1 MKVRYLSQ
9 PTLSSIKVGQTIYY
23 AHALGPQSFVYEGIV
38 LREPYEGTLKGFHF
52 IDVQTTCKYGTFTNN
67 WSTRDMGIEVNDY
80 NQHKAFYHKADA
92 EKYVEQCKR
101 DNTGARFNFNTFYGW

>member
-23 AHALGPQSFVYEGIV
+23 AHALGAGSFVYEGIV
-38 LREPYEGTLKGFHF
+38 LREPYAGRHLKEFHF

-92 EKYVEQCKR
+92 ERYVEQCKR
-101 DNTGARFNFNTFYGW
+101 QNVGLSHKFTRDYY